1 MGKHDIREDNS
12 YYLERIK
19 KLEAEN
25 ASLRNTVKALER
37 ELKRMDRVYDNSA
50 DRSSEVIAQKDA
62 EIELLRAKL
71 MRLVERYV

>member
-50 DRSSEVIAQKDA
+50 DKSSEVIAQKDA